1 MQVSRTNAE
10 GLKREYRISV
20 PAAEIS
26 EKVAGRLA
34 ELRRTVAVPGF
45 RPGKAPLT
53 LLDKRFGAAVRG
65 EVLEAAVQAATE
77 SALAD
82 EGVRPALQPEID
94 IVKFE
99 DGEDLEYTV
108 ALEMMPEIAPIDF
121 SALELER
128 LVAEPSESAV
138 AGSIERL
145 AESRTE
151 YAPADDG
158 RAAAGSDRVKIDFVG
173 SIDGEPFEGGAAE
186 DFELRVGAAELA
198 PGFDEGLVGMAA
210 GEEKTIEVAFP
221 DDYPAEHLKGRAAS
235 FAVTMKEVRAP
246 LPVVVDDAFA
256 RSVGL
261 EDLAALNSMIRAGI
275 ARDYA
280 DMSRERLKRALLDKL
295 ADAHSFD
302 LPPGMVAREFDAIWP
317 RVKEAAEQG
326 RLDEDDKA
334 LSEDAL
340 EARYRRI
347 AERRVRLGLLLAEI
361 GRANNIEVT
370 PEDLERGITTRAL
383 RFPGQERRVVELFR
397 DNPGAVREIQG
408 PILEDKVVDFI
419 IEMAQVTDRPVDVE
433 ELAAAPG
440 AEDG

>member
-1 MQVSRTNAE
+1 MQVSRTSAE

-34 ELRRTVAVPGF
+34 ELRRTVDLPGF

-94 IVKFE
+94 IVKFK

-121 SALELER
+121 SAIELER
-128 LVAEPSESAV
+128 LVAEPSESVV
-138 AGSIERL
+138 ANSVERL
-145 AESRTE
+145 AEARVE

-158 RAAAGSDRVKIDFVG
+158 RPAAESDQVKVDFVG
-173 SIDGEPFEGGAAE
+173 SVDGEPFEGGAAE
-186 DFELRVGAAELA
+186 DFELKIGAAELA

-210 GEEKTIEVAFP
+210 GEEKTIEIAFP
-221 DDYPAEHLKGRAAS
+221 DDYPGEHLKGRTAS
-235 FAVTMKEVRAP
+235 FAVTMKEVRAQ
-246 LPVVVDDAFA
+246 LPVEVDDAFA
-256 RSVGL
+256 RNMGH
-261 EDLAALNSMIRAGI
+261 EDLAALKSMVRASI

-280 DMSRERLKRALLDKL
+280 DMSRARLKRALLDKL
-295 ADAHSFD
+295 ADAQSFD

-317 RVKEAAEQG
+317 RVKEAAERG
-326 RLDEDDKA
+326 VLEEDDKA

-340 EARYRRI
+340 EARYRGI
-347 AERRVRLGLLLAEI
+347 AERRVRLGLLLAET

-370 PEDLERGITTRAL
+370 QEDLERAITARAL
-383 RFPGQERRVVELFR
+383 RFPGQERRFVELFR
-397 DNPGAVREIQG
+397 DNPAAVREIQG

-419 IEMAQVTDRPVDVE
+419 IEMARVTDRPVGVE
-433 ELAAAPG
+433 ELVAAPG
-440 AEDG
+440 VEEI

>member
-151 YAPADDG
+151 YAPAEDG

-221 DDYPAEHLKGRAAS
+221 DDYPAEHLKGRTAS

-433 ELAAAPG
+433 ELVAAPG

>member
-121 SALELER
+121 STLELER

-145 AESRTE
+145 TESRTE
-151 YAPADDG
+151 YAPAEDG

-173 SIDGEPFEGGAAE
+173 SVDGEPFEGGAAE

>member
-121 SALELER
+121 STLELER

-145 AESRTE
+145 TESRTE